1 MATDNTTAN
10 APPAAIVAQATPG
23 QPLRSTTI
31 VQMAAVLESLLN
43 HTHTY
48 YDDYGSNCNCN
59 CNCTRGSL

>member
-1 MATDNTTAN
+1 MAGDNTTATTTGHSVAA
-10 APPAAIVAQATPG
+10 APAGSVVQAT
-23 QPLRSTTI
+23 TI
-31 VQMAAVLESLLN
+31 NQMMNVLESLLG

>member
-1 MATDNTTAN
+1 MAGDTTTATGTGHSV
-10 APPAAIVAQATPG
+10 PATPQGGTVQAT
-23 QPLRSTTI
+23 SI
-31 VQMAAVLESLLN
+31 NQMMLVLESLLG

>member
-1 MATDNTTAN
+1 MPDELLNNTATGQGPAPNVGVGGTVQNTTM
-10 APPAAIVAQATPG
+10 AQ
-23 QPLRSTTI
+23 
-31 VQMAAVLESLLN
+31 MMNVLESLLN